1 MSNFFNRIKKYLTNP
16 SVVIPILA
24 LLFSLC
30 YFAVKSEDF
39 LTLKSA
45 EIPNNSFLSE
55 ILAGQ
60 KYVQEIR
67 PEENGLTRISLFT
80 ATFGRK
86 NLVTVDIALSD
97 SEGNVLKKWKLDAKL
112 LKDNYYTLALD
123 SRIRRSKGQAY
134 YLTITSDATEGHGIT
149 VYTNT
154 EGRGLTL
161 NGRDAERTL
170 CYQLTYRRSYARIL
184 KHVNGF
190 HVLTVI
196 GLGCLLFWLIPRLSK
211 CRIERA
217 FLVVWL
223 FFGVMYLMSATLF
236 RIPDEIGH
244 LWRAYEVSSLHAISE
259 VNPQTGDG
267 GRELP
272 LDVGLGLL
280 QKNWRSFSENKRM
293 QESEN
298 LVFLPF
304 SNLSIYSPVSY
315 VPQGL
320 GIGIARHLTSNVA
333 VIAYSGR
340 LMNWLFIT
348 LILCAAI
355 RIIPVGKEILALV
368 ALMPM
373 NIQESVSLAPDGLV
387 VSVSMLLAAY
397 VLYLRHTVT
406 SLMSLRQYVIMYF
419 LAFTISQLKIV
430 YLPFILLYFLIPE
443 ARFGSRKKKFCHLA
457 GVALL
462 AVVSNL
468 VWLKL
473 CHKFL
478 TIGGT
483 DAGAQ
488 LSYLLT
494 HPFSYLT
501 VLARTYFKWGE
512 SWLHGIVGSALAELN
527 VPTIGF
533 MVFAY
538 LCLLVHKFIANMKKP
553 DRTGI
558 MESGTFAFVILSIVL
573 LISTSLYLQWTA
585 TYNMSIDGIQ
595 GRYFIPLMLPL
606 FFALNGSSALAAK
619 NEGERLSV
627 GTASFVACVNLC
639 GCIALLFFCIV

>member
-1 MSNFFNRIKKYLTNP
+1 MSNFWNRVKKVFGNP
-16 SVVIPILA
+16 GVVIPLLA
-24 LLFSLC
+24 LLFSLS
-30 YFAVKSEDF
+30 YFAVRSEDF
-39 LTLKSA
+39 LTVKSA
-45 EIPNNSFLSE
+45 EIPNNSFLGE
-55 ILAGQ
+55 ILSGQ

-67 PEENGLTRISLFT
+67 PEENGLTRISLFL

-97 SEGNVLKKWKLDAKL
+97 SDGSVIKDWKLDAKL
-112 LKDNYYTLALD
+112 LKDSYHTLALD
-123 SRIRRSKGQAY
+123 SRIRRSKGQTY

-154 EGRGLTL
+154 EGRGLKL
-161 NGRDAERTL
+161 NGADQGRTL
-170 CYQLTYRRSYARIL
+170 CYQLTYRRSLARIL

-190 HVLTVI
+190 HVLTVL
-196 GLGCLLFWLIPRLSK
+196 GLGCLLLWLVPRLSRG
-211 CRIERA
+211 RIERA
-217 FLVVWL
+217 FLAAWL
-223 FFGVMYLMSATLF
+223 IFGAMYLFSATLF
-236 RIPDEIGH
+236 RIPDEVGH
-244 LWRAYEVSSLHAISE
+244 LWRSYEVSSFHAISD
-259 VNPQTGDG
+259 VNPNTGDG

-272 LDVGLGLL
+272 LAVDLGLL
-280 QKNWRSFSENKRM
+280 QRNWRSFSENKGM
-293 QESEN
+293 QETEK

-304 SNLSIYSPVSY
+304 SNLSLYSPVSY
-315 VPQGL
+315 IPQGL
-320 GIGIARHLTSNVA
+320 GIGLARCLTSNVA

-348 LILCAAI
+348 LILYAAI

-406 SLMSLRQYVIMYF
+406 KVMSVWQYTAMYL

-443 ARFGSRKKKFCHLA
+443 ARFGSRKKKLCHLA
-457 GVALL
+457 GVALV

-468 VWLKL
+468 VWLRL

-488 LSYLLT
+488 LSFLLT
-494 HPFSYLT
+494 HPLSYLA
-501 VLARTYFKWGE
+501 VIARTYFQWGE